1 MREKKVVKVD
11 DIKNDA
17 ESIKCPVEKSLY
29 LMDTFLSGPMCG
41 RCFPCSMGSY
51 EARILLKN
59 IINGSSSEEEVL
71 HIKTIAEEMIVASL
85 CKKGKDVAKYILEWM
100 DSDVFSK
107 HLEGLCPEKTC
118 KSLIEYRIIPD
129 KCTMCG
135 ICSKICK
142 YNAIHGEK
150 VKPFMSGFYP
160 FEIRQQKCVK
170 CGDCLDVCP
179 TEAIILV
186 DAKAGEPVEV

>member
-1 MREKKVVKVD
+1 MSEKKIVKVD

-17 ESIKCPVEKSLY
+17 ESIKCPVERSRY
-29 LMDTFLSGPMCG
+29 LMAEFLAGPMCG

-59 IINGSSSEEEVL
+59 LMNSNSSEEEVR
-71 HIKTIAEEMIVASL
+71 HIKTIAEEMLVASM
-85 CKKGKDVAKYILEWM
+85 CKKGKDIAKYILEWM
-100 DSDVFSK
+100 DTDVFNK
-107 HLEGLCPEKTC
+107 HLEGICPEKTC
-118 KSLIEYRIIPD
+118 KSFIEYRIIPE

-150 VKPFMSGFYP
+150 VKPFMSGFHP

-186 DAKAGEPVEV
+186 DAKATEAVEV